1 MQEVNTLKK
10 EGKRYM
16 LYYGGKKV
24 IDITLEAGDELTQE
38 DAFDIINTA
47 FVKYMKAEPRK
58 HIEKVS
64 FEEI

>member
-1 MQEVNTLKK
+1 MKEVNTLKT

-24 IDITLEAGDELTQE
+24 IDITLEAGCELTLE
-38 DAFDIINTA
+38 DAFEIINTA
-47 FVKYMKAEPRK
+47 FVKYMKAAPRK